1 MKLKYLYLISSVFY
15 FHLNLKYIQKSVEME
30 KHFQITAFLEKAPKI
45 FFYTVI
51 FNFFF
56 ELF

>member
-1 MKLKYLYLISSVFY
+1 MKLKYLISSVFY
-15 FHLNLKYIQKSVEME
+15 FPLNLEYIQKSVEME